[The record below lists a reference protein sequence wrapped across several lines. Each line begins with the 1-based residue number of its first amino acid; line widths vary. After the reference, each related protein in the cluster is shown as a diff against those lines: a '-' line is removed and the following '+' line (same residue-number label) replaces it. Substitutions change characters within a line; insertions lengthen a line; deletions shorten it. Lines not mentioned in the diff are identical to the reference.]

1 MEEGSSVEIQIYLQN
16 VRDYIQSNEEAHS
29 YFVGDGS
36 MDTFME
42 LLETIAIQNHQKN
55 GEPQLT
61 RAQFEFLRITVT
73 AFKRVEEE
81 EENSIYQY
89 IPSHIKFYLK

>member
-1 MEEGSSVEIQIYLQN
+1 MDENSSVEIEIYLRN
-16 VRDYIQSNEEAHS
+16 VRDYIEGNSEAYQ

-36 MDTFME
+36 MDTFMD
-42 LLETIAIQNHQKN
+42 LLKNIAVQNQQTN

-61 RAQFEFLRITVT
+61 RAQFEFLRISVGV
-73 AFKRVEEE
+73 FKKVEEE